1 LRTIPDVGQR
11 NVLRGRSRER
21 ALLDQMLERAGAG
34 RGGVLV
40 LRGEPGIGKTAL
52 LDDLVER
59 ASGWQVVRAVGVQSD
74 MELAFAALHQLCS
87 PLLDGLQ
94 RLPAPQREA
103 ICVAFGLTVGP
114 APDRFLVGLGV
125 LGLLSVTAAARPVVC
140 VVDDAQWLDR
150 TSAQVLGFVARRLQ
164 AESVVLLF
172 AVRAPSELEELA
184 GLPELLVEGL
194 DDADA
199 RALLASV
206 ITGRVDEQVVERIV
220 AETRGNP
227 LALLELPRGLSLGE
241 LAGGFGVSAAPSP
254 SARIE
259 ERFLTRLRALPAE
272 TQQLL
277 LLAAAEPVGD
287 PELLWRAAAQ
297 LGLGADAAAPA
308 ELAGLLE
315 LGSMVRFRHP
325 LVRSAVYAAAPLD
338 KRQQAHRALAEAT
351 DWQTDPDRRVWH
363 LAQAALGPDE
373 DVAAELERSA
383 NRATARGGLAAA
395 AAFLARAAAL
405 TPDFHARARR
415 ALAAAQAH
423 EQAGAPHV
431 ALASLATV
439 ETWPLD
445 QVQRSLLERLR
456 GQIAVHLYGG
466 GGDAAQQL
474 LTAARRLEVLDLP
487 LAHETYLEAMYAAAA
502 IGAWPACAANSS
514 RSAQVAVAQAVR
526 AAPPL
531 PPPQPA
537 TDVLLDGLAVRF
549 TDGYVTAAPIL
560 KQALCALRDQQVH
573 ADHGVRW
580 LSLALRTAMDLFD
593 DDTWHEL
600 ATRQVQAAREAGAL
614 SVLPTAL
621 AHLAHLRIS
630 EGDLDAAGRLKDEAD
645 AITDATGNARVIGS
659 LRFLLAAYQD
669 DLGAPQLIET
679 GLREEAGGAGWSA
692 PGYLDYASAV
702 LNNGLGRYESAMHA
716 AQRARA
722 AGRLAHSTWALPEL
736 VEAAGRAG
744 QAPIAA
750 AALHDLAARAQA
762 SQTAWALGLEARSR
776 ALLAEGRIA
785 DGLYREAIR
794 RLEGTR
800 VVLELARA
808 RLLYGEW
815 LRRERRRL
823 EAREQLR
830 AAHEQLAGIG
840 ARVFAQRARR
850 ELLATG
856 ERARRRV
863 VETNHLLTWQEHQVA
878 SMARDG
884 YSNQE
889 IGGRL
894 FISPKTVEYHLHKA
908 FSKLAIT
915 SRYQLEHVL
924 PRD

>member
-1 LRTIPDVGQR
+1 MPAFGQR
-11 NVLRGRSRER
+11 TALRGRASER
-21 ALLDQMLERAGAG
+21 AVLDRLLERARSGS
-34 RGGVLV
+34 GGVLV
-40 LRGEPGIGKTAL
+40 LRGEAGTGKTAL
-52 LDDLVER
+52 LDELVAR
-59 ASGWQVVRAVGVQSD
+59 ASGCRIMRAVGVQSD
-74 MELAFAALHQLCS
+74 MELPFAALHQLCS
-87 PLLDGLQ
+87 PLLDGLE

-125 LGLLSVTAAARPVVC
+125 LGLLSVTAAARPVLC

-150 TSAQVLGFVARRLQ
+150 TSAQVLGFIARRLQ
-164 AESVVLLF
+164 AESVAFLF
-172 AVRAPSELEELA
+172 AMRDPGELQELA
-184 GLPELLVEGL
+184 GLPELAVGGL
-194 DDADA
+194 DNADA
-199 RALLASV
+199 RAVLASV
-206 ITGRVDEQVVERIV
+206 ITGRVDEQVVERVI

-254 SARIE
+254 SAKIE

-272 TQQLL
+272 TQELL
-277 LLAAAEPVGD
+277 LVAAAEPVGD

-308 ELAGLLE
+308 EAAGLLE
-315 LGSMVRFRHP
+315 LGNWVRFRHP
-325 LVRSAVYAAAPLD
+325 LARSAVYAAAPLD

-351 DWQTDPDRRVWH
+351 DWQVDPDRRAWH
-363 LAQAALGPDE
+363 RAQAALGPDE

-383 NRATARGGLAAA
+383 GRATARGGLAAA

-405 TPDFHARARR
+405 TPDFHARVRR

-423 EQAGAPHV
+423 EQAGAPHA
-431 ALASLATV
+431 ALSLLGTV

-445 QVQRSLLERLR
+445 EVQRALLERLQ
-456 GQIAVHLYGG
+456 GKIAVHLRGG
-466 GGDAAQQL
+466 GIDAAQHL
-474 LTAARRLEVLDLP
+474 LTAASRLEVLDLR
-487 LAHETYLEAMYAAAA
+487 LARETYLEAMYAAAA
-502 IGAWPACAANSS
+502 IGAWPARAAASTGS
-514 RSAQVAVAQAVR
+514 RSAQVEVAEAVR

-537 TDVLLDGLAVRF
+537 GDLLLDGLAVRF

-560 KQALCALRDQQVH
+560 KRALCALRDQQV
-573 ADHGVRW
+573 DCDDGVRW

-593 DDTWHEL
+593 DDTWHQL

-630 EGDLDAAGRLKDEAD
+630 AGDLDAAARLIDEAE
-645 AITDATGNARVIGS
+645 AINEATGNVRVIGS
-659 LRFLLAAYQD
+659 LRLLLAAYQD
-669 DLGAPQLIET
+669 ELGAPQLIET
-679 GLREEAGGAGWSA
+679 GLREVAGGGGWAA

-716 AQRARA
+716 AQRASA
-722 AGRLAHSTWALPEL
+722 AGRLGHSTWALPEL
-736 VEAAGRAG
+736 VEAAARAG

-750 AALHDLAARAQA
+750 AALRDLSARTQA
-762 SQTAWALGLEARSR
+762 SRTELALGLEARSR

-785 DGLYREAIR
+785 DDLYREAIGH
-794 RLEGTR
+794 LDGSR
-800 VVLELARA
+800 VVLEAARA

-823 EAREQLR
+823 DAREHLR
-830 AAHEQLAGIG
+830 AAHELLAGMG
-840 ARVFAQRARR
+840 ARVFAQRARG

-856 ERARRRV
+856 ERTRRRV
-863 VETNHLLTWQEHQVA
+863 IETNHVLTWQEHQVA

-884 YSNQE
+884 YSNQD
-889 IGGRL
+889 IGSRL

-908 FSKLAIT
+908 FNKFAIT
-915 SRYQLEHVL
+915 SRYQLEQVL